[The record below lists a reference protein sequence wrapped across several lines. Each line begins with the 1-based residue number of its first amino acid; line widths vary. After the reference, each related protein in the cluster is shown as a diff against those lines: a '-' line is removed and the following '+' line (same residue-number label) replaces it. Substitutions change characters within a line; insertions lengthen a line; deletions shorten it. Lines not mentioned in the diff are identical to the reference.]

1 MPASTPHA
9 TARMLLLSLV
19 FIALTFVVF
28 AAYGVCAGLLRERV
42 LSRPR
47 LVERIQGLFAA
58 AFAALGLRLAFE
70 TR

>member
-9 TARMLLLSLV
+9 TARMLLLSGV
-19 FIALTFVVF
+19 FMALTFGVF

-42 LSRPR
+42 LARPR
-47 LVERIQGLFAA
+47 LVERIQAFFAA